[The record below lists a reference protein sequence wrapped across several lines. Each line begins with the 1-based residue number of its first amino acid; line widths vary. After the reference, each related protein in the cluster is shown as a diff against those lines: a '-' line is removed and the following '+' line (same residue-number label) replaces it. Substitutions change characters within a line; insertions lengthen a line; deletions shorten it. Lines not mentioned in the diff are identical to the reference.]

1 MLTVALIPLRGG
13 SKGIPGKNIK
23 EMAGKP
29 LCHWVIGAARESG
42 IFDRVVASTDCE
54 QIGEIA
60 AQAGAEILWR
70 LAELAT
76 DTASTESVM
85 LHAAENYQFD
95 VLTTIQATSP
105 LTTAQ
110 DLKEAY
116 MQFVKYKLGSLF
128 TGTRVKKFF
137 WDEEMHPLNYYPPMR
152 PMRQEWD
159 GTICETGAFY
169 FTKREILKSRKCR
182 LGGKIG
188 CYEMPQGIDIDTMDD
203 WKQAENALLFRK
215 GQLI

>member
-1 MLTVALIPLRGG
+1 MLIALIPLRGG

-23 EMAGKP
+23 DMAGKP
-29 LCHWVIGAARESG
+29 LCHWVIEAAQEAG
-42 IFDRVVASTDCE
+42 IFDRIVVSTDSE
-54 QIGEIA
+54 QIGEVA
-60 AQAGAEILWR
+60 AQGGAEILWR

-128 TGTRVKKFF
+128 TGT
-137 WDEEMHPLNYYPPMR
+137 
-152 PMRQEWD
+152 
-159 GTICETGAFY
+159 
-169 FTKREILKSRKCR
+169 
-182 LGGKIG
+182 
-188 CYEMPQGIDIDTMDD
+188 
-203 WKQAENALLFRK
+203 
-215 GQLI
+215 